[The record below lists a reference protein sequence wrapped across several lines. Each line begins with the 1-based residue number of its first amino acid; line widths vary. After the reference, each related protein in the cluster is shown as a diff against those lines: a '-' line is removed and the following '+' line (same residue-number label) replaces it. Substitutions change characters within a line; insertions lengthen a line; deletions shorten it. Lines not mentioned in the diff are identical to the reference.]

1 MGVTIGLWCSSI
13 GCFHA
18 SYKSYYKGKRN
29 LSPQCFTF
37 YASLIVYLVNN
48 ANQCLNSQ
56 YSFFG
61 FYILVFINFILLCW
75 DIEENPVPKAKANYN
90 LFVCRWNV
98 NTIPSNI
105 FQKISVL
112 GRFVAMFE
120 SFCCNKSF
128 LRADHSSNAKRGR
141 VCIYDKETLALK
153 MISIPYLNESLF
165 CASTIGSKSEL

>member
-1 MGVTIGLWCSSI
+1 MGVTIGLWCAGI

-37 YASLIVYLVNN
+37 YASLIKYLVNN

-75 DIEENPVPKAKANYN
+75 DIEENPGPKAKANYN

-98 NTIPSNI
+98 NSIPSHI

-112 GRFVAMFE
+112 GKFVAMFE
-120 SFCCNKSF
+120 SFC
-128 LRADHSSNAKRGR
+128 
-141 VCIYDKETLALK
+141 
-153 MISIPYLNESLF
+153 
-165 CASTIGSKSEL
+165 